1 MTRTVRHGLAA
12 LLTACGLIGAA
23 ALIEPGPAAALGP
36 GQVCV
41 FNAPTGGNG
50 WIGHDGWGYLIGG
63 TNQWIYG
70 ATENYSGARQI
81 NPGHDIGYWD
91 RVGNW
96 NQMVGT
102 FSDPSIPTL
111 NHIHRNYYT
120 TYKCYSTS
128 TSSVGAANAA
138 RHAARCGG
146 YDWITNNSL
155 HAVYNVLHTYNGS
168 IPMPAPTLSSPNVW
182 YTELGQQRAP
192 AFPGW
197 SSATNLP
204 GPNGAGAGSDPGGSC
219 P

>member
-1 MTRTVRHGLAA
+1 MTRTVRRGLAA

-138 RHAARCGG
+138 ARRPLWRLRLDYQQLIARGLQRFAHLQRLNPDAG
-146 YDWITNNSL
+146 THPQLAQRLVHRARSTTSPSL
-155 HAVYNVLHTYNGS
+155 
-168 IPMPAPTLSSPNVW
+168 PRM
-182 YTELGQQRAP
+182 ELR
-192 AFPGW
+192 
-197 SSATNLP
+197 
-204 GPNGAGAGSDPGGSC
+204 D
-219 P
+219 